1 MPAYVIM
8 IRDRMVDPAEFATY
22 GAKAREARGDH
33 KITPLAF
40 YGPHQALEGADPD
53 GVVILQFPSAAE
65 ARAWYD
71 SPAYQEALQHRL
83 KGAEYRVVIVEGV

>member
-8 IRDRMVDPAEFATY
+8 IRDRMVDPAEFAAY

-40 YGPHQALEGADPD
+40 YGPHQALEGPDPD